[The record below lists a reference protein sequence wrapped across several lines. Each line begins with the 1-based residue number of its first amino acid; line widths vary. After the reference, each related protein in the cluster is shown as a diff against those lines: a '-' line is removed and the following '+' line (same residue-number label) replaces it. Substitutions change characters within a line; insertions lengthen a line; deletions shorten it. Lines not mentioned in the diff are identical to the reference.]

1 LEVDGLPRASSKTV
15 KKQALAA
22 LILGA
27 LMVCGAMPTLA
38 DTGFYGG
45 VSFRDGTTGAT
56 GLKVGTLPLAWSA
69 FAAPV
74 ADDSQQRTIMF
85 GGYRWRSDVAVE
97 AAFNASDQYA
107 LQPRTASSTG
117 GLGLKSA
124 DAGLHVWNA
133 DVFTSWEFIRSLSL
147 YGRLGYAQSQSDGR
161 PLFASTLQTPGDP
174 RRQRDGVNYGV
185 GLRYDMTQSLGL
197 RLEYSRFGRFAGES
211 SPSGLL
217 PESDQVTIGVQFR
230 F

>member
-1 LEVDGLPRASSKTV
+1 M

-27 LMVCGAMPTLA
+27 LMLCGPMPALA

-45 VSFRDGTTGAT
+45 VSLRDGSTGAT
-56 GLKVGTLPLAWSA
+56 GLKVGALPLAWSA
-69 FAAPV
+69 FAAPL
-74 ADDSQQRTIMF
+74 ADDSQQRTTMF
-85 GGYRWRSDVAVE
+85 GGYRWRSDIAVE

-107 LQPRTASSTG
+107 LQPRIAGSAG
-117 GLGLKSA
+117 GVGLKSV
-124 DAGLHVWNA
+124 DSGLRVWNA

-147 YGRLGYAQSQSDGR
+147 YGRLGYAQSDNR

-217 PESDQVTIGVQFR
+217 PDSDQVTIGVQFR